1 MTIKWA
7 MWVTHEQVVHPDRA
21 FRFLRFESDAF
32 RGDRHRHRQL
42 ELTWIEA
49 GVGMRFVGDAVEPFG
64 PGDLVL
70 IGSNV
75 PHGWVSARRGAPRR
89 VAATVVQFAPEL
101 LVDPMLPELARVA
114 PLAARASAGLRVPGR
129 AAQETTR
136 VLARMRSIGPVARLA
151 ALIEVLAIL
160 EAHAGT
166 LRPIASSAMP
176 GAGSADVAVRGK
188 RRIDVTIDW
197 IHRHLARELRVA
209 DLARVAHVSPAAFSR
224 FFRREVGKTFTRY
237 VNDLRCGEACLRL
250 QTSDRPIS
258 AIARECGFATLSHF
272 NRQFRLRYG
281 VTPGRY
287 RSRR

>member
-1 MTIKWA
+1 MR
-7 MWVTHEQVVHPDRA
+7 VTQEQVVHPDRA

-32 RGDRHRHRQL
+32 RGDRHRHRQI

-64 PGDLVL
+64 PGDVVL
-70 IGSNV
+70 LGSNV

-89 VAATVVQFAPEL
+89 VSATVVQFAPEL
-101 LVDPMLPELARVA
+101 LVDPMLPELARIA
-114 PLAARASAGLRVPGR
+114 PLAARAVVGLHVQGR
-129 AAQETTR
+129 ALRDVTR
-136 VLARMRSIGPVARLA
+136 ALARMSTIGPIPRLA
-151 ALIEVLAIL
+151 ALIEVLGIL
-160 EAHAGT
+160 EAHAGA
-166 LRPIASSAMP
+166 LQPIASSAMP
-176 GAGSADVAVRGK
+176 GATHAETTLAGK

-197 IHRHLARELRVA
+197 IHRHLAGELRVA
-209 DLARVAHVSPAAFSR
+209 DLARVAHVTPAAFSR

-250 QTSDRPIS
+250 QVSDRPI
-258 AIARECGFATLSHF
+258 ATIARECGFATLSHF

-287 RSRR
+287 RLQR

>member
-1 MTIKWA
+1 MR
-7 MWVTHEQVVHPDRA
+7 VTHEQVVHPDRA

-32 RGDRHRHRQL
+32 RGDRHRHRQV

-176 GAGSADVAVRGK
+176 GSGSADVAVPGK

-197 IHRHLARELRVA
+197 IHRHLARELRVV

-224 FFRREVGKTFTRY
+224 FFHREVGKTFTRY

>member
-1 MTIKWA
+1 MR
-7 MWVTHEQVVHPDRA
+7 VTHEQVVHPDRA

-32 RGDRHRHRQL
+32 RGDRHRHRQV

-64 PGDLVL
+64 PGDLIL

-101 LVDPMLPELARVA
+101 LADPMLPELARVA

-129 AAQETTR
+129 AARETTR
-136 VLARMRSIGPVARLA
+136 VLARMRSTGPVARVA
-151 ALIEVLAIL
+151 ALIELLAIL

-166 LRPIASSAMP
+166 LRPIASSASP
-176 GAGSADVAVRGK
+176 GAVRSELPVPGK

-197 IHRHLARELRVA
+197 IHRHLGRELRVA
-209 DLARVAHVSPAAFSR
+209 DLARVAHVTPASFSR
-224 FFRREVGKTFTRY
+224 FFHREVGKTFTRY

-250 QTSDRPIS
+250 QVSDRPIS

-287 RSRR
+287 RSRH

>member
-1 MTIKWA
+1 MR
-7 MWVTHEQVVHPDRA
+7 VTHEQVVHPDRA

-32 RGDRHRHRQL
+32 RGDRHRHRQV

-64 PGDLVL
+64 PGDLIL

-101 LVDPMLPELARVA
+101 LADPMLPELARVA

-129 AAQETTR
+129 AARETTR
-136 VLARMRSIGPVARLA
+136 VLARMRSTGPVARVA
-151 ALIEVLAIL
+151 ALIELLAIL

-166 LRPIASSAMP
+166 LRPIASSASP
-176 GAGSADVAVRGK
+176 GAVRSEPPVPGK

-197 IHRHLARELRVA
+197 IHRHLGRELRVA
-209 DLARVAHVSPAAFSR
+209 DLARVAHVTPASFSR
-224 FFRREVGKTFTRY
+224 FFHREVGKTFTRY

-250 QTSDRPIS
+250 QVSDRPIS

-287 RSRR
+287 RSRH

>member
-1 MTIKWA
+1 MR
-7 MWVTHEQVVHPDRA
+7 VTQEQVVHPDRA

-32 RGDRHRHRQL
+32 RGDRHRHRQI

-64 PGDLVL
+64 PGDVVL
-70 IGSNV
+70 LGSNV

-114 PLAARASAGLRVPGR
+114 PLAARAGVGLRVQGR
-129 AAQETTR
+129 ALRDVTR
-136 VLARMRSIGPVARLA
+136 VLARMRSIGPIPRLA
-151 ALIEVLAIL
+151 ALVEVLGIL
-160 EAHAGT
+160 EAHAGA

-176 GAGSADVAVRGK
+176 GAAHADVTPAGK

-197 IHRHLARELRVA
+197 IHRHLARELRVV
-209 DLARVAHVSPAAFSR
+209 DLARVAHVTPAAFSR

-250 QTSDRPIS
+250 QVSDRPI
-258 AIARECGFATLSHF
+258 ATIARECGFATLSHF

-287 RSRR
+287 RLRR

>member
-1 MTIKWA
+1 MR
-7 MWVTHEQVVHPDRA
+7 VVQEQVVHPDRA
-21 FRFLRFESDAF
+21 FRYLRFESDAF

-64 PGDLVL
+64 PGDVVL
-70 IGSNV
+70 LGSNV

-101 LVDPMLPELARVA
+101 LADPMLPELARVV
-114 PLAARASAGLRVPGR
+114 PLAARASVGLHVQGR
-129 AAQETTR
+129 TLCDVTR
-136 VLARMRSIGPVARLA
+136 ALARMRSIGPVARLA
-151 ALIEVLAIL
+151 VLIEVLGIL
-160 EAHAGT
+160 EEHADE

-176 GAGSADVAVRGK
+176 GTTRVDAAIPGK

-197 IHRHLARELRVA
+197 IHRHFARELRVV
-209 DLARVAHVSPAAFSR
+209 DLARVAHVTPAAFSR

-250 QTSDRPIS
+250 QLSDRPIS

>member
-1 MTIKWA
+1 MR
-7 MWVTHEQVVHPDRA
+7 VTQEQVVHPDRA

-32 RGDRHRHRQL
+32 RGDRHRHRQI

-64 PGDLVL
+64 PGDVVL
-70 IGSNV
+70 LGSNV

-89 VAATVVQFAPEL
+89 VSATVVQFAPEL
-101 LVDPMLPELARVA
+101 LVDPMLPELARIA
-114 PLAARASAGLRVPGR
+114 PLAARAVVGLHVQGR
-129 AAQETTR
+129 ALRDVTR
-136 VLARMRSIGPVARLA
+136 ALARMRSIGPIRRLA
-151 ALIEVLAIL
+151 ALVEILGIL
-160 EAHAGT
+160 EAHAGA
-166 LRPIASSAMP
+166 LQPIASSAMP
-176 GAGSADVAVRGK
+176 GTAHADTTLSGK

-197 IHRHLARELRVA
+197 IHRHLAGELRVA
-209 DLARVAHVSPAAFSR
+209 DLARVAHVTPAAFSR

-250 QTSDRPIS
+250 QVSDRPI
-258 AIARECGFATLSHF
+258 ATIARECGFATLSHF

-287 RSRR
+287 RLQR